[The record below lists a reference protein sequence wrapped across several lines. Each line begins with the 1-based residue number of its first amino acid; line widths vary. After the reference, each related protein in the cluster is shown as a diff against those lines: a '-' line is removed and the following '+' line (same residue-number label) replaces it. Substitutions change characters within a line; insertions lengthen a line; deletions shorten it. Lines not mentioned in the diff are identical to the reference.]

1 MKESLI
7 KWKKEDISNL
17 RKAVNEFN
25 RRISELESFGR
36 EVVPERLNYKDVK
49 AEIYTRRE
57 LNRRINEMKR
67 LNKSSMAQIIALD
80 SGDLITR
87 YELKQIQS
95 AKKRAE
101 RRLVS
106 ELAGL
111 EAQDTSGMGNKRINE
126 IRATLKSFD
135 KLNKLSKSDFKRV
148 QKRILKEGAKD
159 FEIRKAKQFQENF
172 IKAYR
177 RMGRKE
183 IVKFAKSFSNPLDF
197 WNVIKDSRFTDI
209 QERYD
214 NEAGLISF
222 GMSSDDI
229 YYGELDNLGIEY

>member
-36 EVVPERLNYKDVK
+36 EVVPKRLNYKDVK
-49 AEIYTRRE
+49 AEIFTRQE

-67 LNKSSMAQIIALD
+67 LNKASMVQLVMLD

-87 YELKQIQS
+87 YELKQIES

-101 RRLVS
+101 RRLTS

-111 EAQDTSGMGNKRINE
+111 EATTSGLGNKRINE
-126 IRATLKSFD
+126 IKATLKSFE

-148 QKRILKEGAKD
+148 QKRIMQEGLRD
-159 FEIRKAKQFQENF
+159 FEIKRAKQFQDNF

-177 RMGRKE
+177 KMGRKE
-183 IVKFAKSFSNPLDF
+183 IVKFAKSFKNPMDF

-222 GMSSDDI
+222 GASADDI
-229 YYGELDNLGIEY
+229 YYAELDSLGISY

>member
-36 EVVPERLNYKDVK
+36 EVVPKRLNYKDVK
-49 AEIYTRRE
+49 AEIFTRQE

-67 LNKSSMAQIIALD
+67 LNKSSMAELITLD

-101 RRLVS
+101 RRLIS
-106 ELAGL
+106 ELAGDFGPVPL
-111 EAQDTSGMGNKRINE
+111 TPPPEA
-126 IRATLKSFD
+126 D
-135 KLNKLSKSDFKRV
+135 KLVSGSSFSFV
-148 QKRILKEGAKD
+148 S
-159 FEIRKAKQFQENF
+159 F
-172 IKAYR
+172 IK
-177 RMGRKE
+177 
-183 IVKFAKSFSNPLDF
+183 SSNAIFPF
-197 WNVIKDSRFTDI
+197 
-209 QERYD
+209 
-214 NEAGLISF
+214 
-222 GMSSDDI
+222 
-229 YYGELDNLGIEY
+229 

>member
-36 EVVPERLNYKDVK
+36 EVVPKRLNYKDVK
-49 AEIYTRRE
+49 AEIFTRQE

-67 LNKSSMAQIIALD
+67 LNKSSMAELITLD

-101 RRLVS
+101 RRLIS

-111 EAQDTSGMGNKRINE
+111 EAQDTFRNG
-126 IRATLKSFD
+126 
-135 KLNKLSKSDFKRV
+135 
-148 QKRILKEGAKD
+148 
-159 FEIRKAKQFQENF
+159 
-172 IKAYR
+172 
-177 RMGRKE
+177 
-183 IVKFAKSFSNPLDF
+183 
-197 WNVIKDSRFTDI
+197 
-209 QERYD
+209 
-214 NEAGLISF
+214 
-222 GMSSDDI
+222 
-229 YYGELDNLGIEY
+229 

>member
-36 EVVPERLNYKDVK
+36 EVVPKRLNYKDVK
-49 AEIYTRRE
+49 AEIFTRRE

-67 LNKSSMAQIIALD
+67 LNKSSMAEIIALD

-87 YELKQIQS
+87 YELKQVQS
-95 AKKRAE
+95 ARKRAE

-111 EAQDTSGMGNKRINE
+111 EAQDTFGMGNKRINE
-126 IRATLKSFD
+126 IRATLKSFE
-135 KLNKLSKSDFKRV
+135 KFGKKKSD
-148 QKRILKEGAKD
+148 LKE
-159 FEIRKAKQFQENF
+159 IRDRITKQGRGDYDF
-172 IKAYR
+172 IKAKIFQNNFITAYKG
-177 RMGRKE
+177 MNRKE
-183 IVKFAKSFSNPLDF
+183 IVKYARSFKNPLDF
-197 WNVIKDSRFTDI
+197 WNAIKDSRLSDL

-214 NEAGLISF
+214 GKRGLVAF
-222 GMSSDDI
+222 AVTEDDI
-229 YYGELDNLGIEY
+229 YYGELDKLGIQY